1 MAERDRGSCRWF
13 CGDLSASLPLPDAS
27 VSRVVCHDVLECVAD
42 APGLL
47 DEVARVMQPRA
58 LSVWSHVDY
67 EAILIGGGDRILTR
81 RIVNAYADASYLKA
95 GSSDAQMARKL
106 AALVDHSRLSRVG
119 IDAVSLIATTLAG
132 PGRHRV
138 DDIAATVVRSTGDGA
153 CDVGAEEVRR
163 WLDSLERADERGE
176 FFYSHTAYMGAP
188 CRDGGRHVPR
198 PEPSRPPP
206 VPCAPWRPGP
216 MVADARGRRPPAA
229 WPTVPA
235 AESPVWGRPQ
245 TPPGGGRRADVVGGR
260 TRHGRRGPRA
270 GRPTAH
276 RRPVGVS
283 ASELPCSEEA
293 TVCPRT
299 ATKPALANDSPTTSR
314 QTDVASSLT

>member
-1 MAERDRGSCRWF
+1 
-13 CGDLSASLPLPDAS
+13 
-27 VSRVVCHDVLECVAD
+27 
-42 APGLL
+42 
-47 DEVARVMQPRA
+47 MQPRA

-198 PEPSRPPP
+198 PEPSRPPL

-216 MVADARGRRPPAA
+216 MVADAGAAGRRRRGLPYRRRNPQSGAGHKPRRVVDGGPTSSVGAHATVGGGHVRAGRRPTGARLGSLR
-229 WPTVPA
+229 VNY
-235 AESPVWGRPQ
+235 PVRKRRRSAPGQPRRQ
-245 TPPGGGRRADVVGGR
+245 LSQTTPPR
-260 TRHGRRGPRA
+260 RA
-270 GRPTAH
+270 GRPTS
-276 RRPVGVS
+276 P
-283 ASELPCSEEA
+283 LP
-293 TVCPRT
+293 
-299 ATKPALANDSPTTSR
+299 SR
-314 QTDVASSLT
+314 SSLVDP